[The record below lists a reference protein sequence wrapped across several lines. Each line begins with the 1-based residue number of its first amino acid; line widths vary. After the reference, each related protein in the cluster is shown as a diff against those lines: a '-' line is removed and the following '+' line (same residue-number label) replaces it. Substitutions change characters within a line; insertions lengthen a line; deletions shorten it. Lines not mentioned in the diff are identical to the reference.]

1 MRAWNCSAICAADSQ
16 LEQRLPLNQKPSSGA
31 YSALCVALAVLFA
44 VPVWNPA
51 TSARAQERVLR
62 SPSILEFFGFRRAKP
77 PKPPVKTVKR
87 VKRVNKSANRSV
99 NRNVLVK
106 TQRRKTPSVRQ
117 IVKRTVRGN
126 SATAPVQGLRFDP
139 VEEPAAPVAKLEN
152 AKTVLVVGDFMA
164 GAVAEG
170 LIEAFDVSANVKI
183 AEKWNGSSGFVRSDY
198 YDWPISLPA
207 IIAEIKPSAI
217 IVMLGTNDRQQLQAG
232 NEKLTLG
239 TPAWSQEYEKR
250 VRAMAE
256 AIKAGGAPAIWVG
269 QPALR
274 SSQMTTSMLAFNDIY
289 RRNIE
294 AVGGTFVDIWDGFV
308 DENGVFQPTGPDMN
322 GLPAR
327 LRGSDGISFSK
338 AGKRKAAF
346 YVEKPLRQLLNE
358 TGSPSIAILPKG
370 GAAGFIGPLLP
381 APVVIVRTDP
391 MSLNDP
397 AMDGGTELLG
407 ATPTPARAAAAKS
420 PRDLL
425 VEDGIA
431 APAKPGR
438 VDDFTARAPSK
449 AGLDEAVPL
458 TDQDV
463 GQTAATK

>member
-1 MRAWNCSAICAADSQ
+1 MVMRAKNFSTQCAAISQ
-16 LEQRLPLNQKPSSGA
+16 LEQRLPQNQL
-31 YSALCVALAVLFA
+31 SASLVFRTLCVILAAVIA

-51 TSARAQERVLR
+51 TSAAAQERVSR
-62 SPSILEFFGFRRAKP
+62 SPSILEFFGFKRKPQKPPAKAVNRAK
-77 PKPPVKTVKR
+77 R
-87 VKRVNKSANRSV
+87 VAKSAPA
-99 NRNVLVK
+99 K
-106 TQRRKTPSVRQ
+106 AQRRKTPSVRQ
-117 IVKRTVRGN
+117 VAKRAVRGS
-126 SATAPVQGLRFDP
+126 SAAAPVQGLRLDP
-139 VEEPAAPVAKLEN
+139 VEEPIAPAVKLEN
-152 AKTVLVVGDFMA
+152 AKQVLVVGDFMA

-170 LIEAFDVSANVKI
+170 LIEAFEDSENVKI
-183 AEKWNGSSGFVRSDY
+183 VEKWNGSSGFVRSDY
-198 YDWPISLPA
+198 YDWPASLPA

-217 IVMLGTNDRQQLQAG
+217 IIMLGTNDRQQLLAG
-232 NEKLTLG
+232 GERLTQG

-250 VRAMAE
+250 VRAMAD
-256 AIKAGGAPAIWVG
+256 AVKAGGAPAIWVG

-274 SSQMTTSMLAFNDIY
+274 SSQMTASMLAFNDIY

-294 AVGGTFVDIWDGFV
+294 AVGGSFVDIWDGFV
-308 DENGVFQPTGPDMN
+308 DESGAFQQSGPDIN

-346 YVEKPLRQLLNE
+346 YVEKPLRLLLNE
-358 TGSPSIAILPKG
+358 TGAPVIAALPRA

-391 MSLNDP
+391 ISLNDP
-397 AMDGGTELLG
+397 ALDGGTELLG
-407 ATPTPARAAAAKS
+407 ATPAPARAGAAKS

-431 APAKPGR
+431 PQAKPGR
-438 VDDFTARAPSK
+438 VDDFVIRAPAQASID
-449 AGLDEAVPL
+449 DEASPN
-458 TDQDV
+458 QDA

>member
-1 MRAWNCSAICAADSQ
+1 MF
-16 LEQRLPLNQKPSSGA
+16 
-31 YSALCVALAVLFA
+31 AL
-44 VPVWNPA
+44 PVWNPVSSA
-51 TSARAQERVLR
+51 TAQERVSR

-77 PKPPVKTVKR
+77 QKPPVKTIKRPKREVKR
-87 VKRVNKSANRSV
+87 VTKNANRSV
-99 NRNVLVK
+99 AVK
-106 TQRRKTPSVRQ
+106 AQRRKAPSVRQ
-117 IVKRTVRGN
+117 VVKRAVRGN
-126 SATAPVQGLRFDP
+126 AVSEPVQGLRFDP
-139 VEEPAAPVAKLEN
+139 VEEPLEPVVKLEN

-170 LIEAFDVSANVKI
+170 LIEAFEESENVKI
-183 AEKWNGSSGFVRSDY
+183 VEKWNGSSGFVRSDY
-198 YDWPISLPA
+198 YDWPASLPA
-207 IIAEIKPSAI
+207 IIAEIKPSAV
-217 IVMLGTNDRQQLQAG
+217 IVMLGTNDRQQILVDGERVTQ
-232 NEKLTLG
+232 G
-239 TPAWSQEYEKR
+239 TPAWSAEYERR

-256 AIKAGGAPAIWVG
+256 AIKAGGTPAIWVG

-274 SSQMTTSMLAFNDIY
+274 SSQMTASMLVFNDIY

-294 AVGGTFVDIWDGFV
+294 AVSGSFVDIWDGFV
-308 DENGVFQPTGPDMN
+308 DENGAFQPTGPDMN

-327 LRGSDGISFSK
+327 LRGSDGISFAK

-358 TGSPSIAILPKG
+358 TGAPAIAALPKG

-397 AMDGGTELLG
+397 ALDGGTELLG
-407 ATPTPARAAAAKS
+407 ATPGPARPAAVKS

-431 APAKPGR
+431 PQAKPGR
-438 VDDFTARAPSK
+438 VDDFTAREPAQ
-449 AGLDEAVPL
+449 AGLDDAVPSP
-458 TDQDV
+458 DQDA